1 METFI
6 YIIFKLENKNN
17 NQRRDKNKIPSFFTT
32 FLIYLILFN
41 VRGHIMYKI
50 ANKPAWK
57 IIMKKWIFLLTIP
70 FILTTNTAY
79 AEKLASILEGKVMCQ
94 NISEI
99 QVLVTENDGSI
110 LDMTNLSAAGVY
122 KLDLT
127 IMDTPSQSE
136 VNKLILEVKNKAGTK
151 TKYQVK
157 QYLKVFDDTVLLRPV
172 VFD

>member
-1 METFI
+1 
-6 YIIFKLENKNN
+6 
-17 NQRRDKNKIPSFFTT
+17 
-32 FLIYLILFN
+32 
-41 VRGHIMYKI
+41 MYKI
-50 ANKPAWK
+50 ANKAVWK

-70 FILTTNTAY
+70 FILSTNTAY
-79 AEKLASILEGKVMCQ
+79 AEKLASVLEGKIMSK
-94 NISEI
+94 NLSEI
-99 QVLVTENDGSI
+99 QVLITESDGSI

-151 TKYQVK
+151 KKYQVK
-157 QYLKVFDDTVLLRPV
+157 QYLKVFDEKVLLRPV